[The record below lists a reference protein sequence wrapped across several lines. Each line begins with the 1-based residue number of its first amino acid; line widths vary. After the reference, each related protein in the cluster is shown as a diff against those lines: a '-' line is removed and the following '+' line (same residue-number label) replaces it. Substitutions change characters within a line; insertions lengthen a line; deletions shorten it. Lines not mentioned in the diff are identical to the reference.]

1 MSHDLV
7 VHGGLTVSGDGV
19 RRADV
24 AITDGVIAE
33 VAPEIGPGAARES
46 FDASGRYVL
55 PGVIDAHNH
64 PYYADDI
71 EAFSLAAAAGG
82 VTTLVPFAGRRMQ
95 DHDPGQAL
103 VDTVADFVAAGQ
115 KSSYLDFGAHAI
127 VSPHDDPAVFVPEL
141 ISRGVS
147 SFKAFTAF
155 PGARMLSDDQILA
168 LMETA
173 AGAGAL
179 CMVHCENG
187 HAITHLERQLTGAGQ
202 ADGCRLRPV
211 APGTAGVGGGVPGP
225 GARRD
230 RRVRLLHS
238 PRQRGGVAGRAAP
251 VPQSARA
258 AAIRGDLPALPAAR
272 RRRPAADGRPGQ
284 DIAADTRRGRP
295 GGAMGCAA
303 GRRDRRNRQRRLRP
317 DAGGEADPTATSL
330 TSRSASR
337 VSSRCCRS
345 SRTRPCIPTGSACQ
359 ALVRV
364 FCENPADIFGLGHR
378 KGRLLPGLDGNLV
391 VFDPLRPWTV
401 DAREQHGNSDYSIYD
416 GRAVLGRPVLTVQR
430 GRTVL
435 RDGSVVASR
444 GSGVFLPAV
453 TRGGTS

>member
-24 AITDGVIAE
+24 AITDGVVAE
-33 VAPEIGPGAARES
+33 VAPRIDPGAARES

-82 VTTLVPFAGRRMQ
+82 VTTLVPFAGRRMH

-127 VSPHDDPAVFVPEL
+127 VSPHDDPSVFVPEL
-141 ISRGVS
+141 MGRGVS

-155 PGARMLSDDQILA
+155 PGARMLGDDEILA
-168 LMETA
+168 LMQTA

-187 HAITHLERQLTGAGQ
+187 HAIALLERQLRERGRSTAADYGPSRPALLESEAVYRALALAEIAGCDCYIVHVSAAESLAVLREFRSRPGPRRYAETCPHYLLLDDGDQQRMGGLAKISPPIRGAADRAALWDALRDGAIDVIGSDASGQ
-202 ADGCRLRPV
+202 TRAGKQTDGDFLDVAFGIPGVEQMLPLIADAGLH
-211 APGTAGVGGGVPGP
+211 AHGVG
-225 GARRD
+225 
-230 RRVRLLHS
+230 
-238 PRQRGGVAGRAAP
+238 
-251 VPQSARA
+251 
-258 AAIRGDLPALPAAR
+258 LP
-272 RRRPAADGRPGQ
+272 
-284 DIAADTRRGRP
+284 
-295 GGAMGCAA
+295 
-303 GRRDRRNRQRRLRP
+303 
-317 DAGGEADPTATSL
+317 
-330 TSRSASR
+330 
-337 VSSRCCRS
+337 
-345 SRTRPCIPTGSACQ
+345 

-378 KGRLLPGLDGNLV
+378 KGRLLPGLDGDLV
-391 VFDPLRPWTV
+391 VFDPLQPWTV

-416 GRAVLGRPVLTVQR
+416 GRAVLGRAVLTVQR

-453 TRGGTS
+453 TRGGSS